1 VIDLRSDTLTQ
12 PTQAMRDAIVSAVVG
27 DEQKRED
34 PTINE
39 LERRG
44 AEFLGQ
50 EEAVFL
56 PTATMANQIALN
68 ILGRPGDA
76 LLVERHAHIML
87 SELGGPAAHS
97 GLLTIGL
104 HGTNGRFSPDQV
116 VAEIRD
122 RTSVHVAPTRV
133 VAVENTHNSSGGRV
147 WPLEEL
153 DAIVA
158 TCREHDLAVHL
169 DGARLVNAAVAS
181 GVEPARIGRGFNTVT
196 LCFSKGLGCPL
207 GALIAGSHE
216 LMARARRGK
225 HYFGGAMRQAGIVAA
240 AGVYALEH
248 NVDRIADDHARARRL
263 AEALHDA
270 GLPVDL
276 EQVETNFV
284 QIDVG
289 PDRAGAIDRMK
300 DHGVLVST
308 TVHPTVVRAV
318 THLDITDD
326 DIVEAI
332 EVIPTALSLRRP
344 QRQRAEA

>member
-1 VIDLRSDTLTQ
+1 VIDLRSDTLTK
-12 PTQAMRDAIVSAVVG
+12 PTPGMREAIAGADVG
-27 DEQKRED
+27 DDQKRED
-34 PTINE
+34 PTVNE

-50 EEAVFL
+50 EEAVYL

-104 HGTNGRFSPDQV
+104 QGTRGRFSPDQV

-122 RTSVHVAPTRV
+122 RTSVHVAPTRI
-133 VAVENTHNSSGGRV
+133 VAIENTHNSAGGAV
-147 WPLEEL
+147 WPVDEI
-153 DAIVA
+153 DAMVA
-158 TCREHDLAVHL
+158 TCREHELAIHL

-181 GVEPARIGRGFNTVT
+181 GVDTARIAGGFDTVT

-207 GALIAGSHE
+207 GALIAGSRE
-216 LMARARRGK
+216 LMHQARRGK

-240 AGVYALEH
+240 AALYALDHHVE
-248 NVDRIADDHARARRL
+248 RIRDDHARARRL
-263 AEALHDA
+263 ADGLAAA
-270 GLPVDL
+270 GVPVDL

-289 PDRAGAIDRMK
+289 PDRADAIERLK
-300 DHGVLVST
+300 ERGVLVST

-318 THLDITDD
+318 THLDISDED
-326 DIVEAI
+326 VEAAV
-332 EVIPTALSLRRP
+332 EVIPVALGVTRTGVPLER
-344 QRQRAEA
+344 

>member
-1 VIDLRSDTLTQ
+1 VIDLRSDTVTQ
-12 PTQAMRDAIVSAVVG
+12 PTPAMRAAIAAAVVG
-27 DEQKRED
+27 DDQKRED
-34 PTINE
+34 PTVNE

-104 HGTNGRFSPDQV
+104 LGEKGRFAPEQV

-122 RTSVHVAPTRV
+122 RTSVHVAPSRI
-133 VAVENTHNSSGGRV
+133 VAIENTHNSAGGRA
-147 WPLEEL
+147 WPLEEV
-153 DAIVA
+153 DAIVSA
-158 TCREHDLAVHL
+158 CREHELRVHL
-169 DGARLVNAAVAS
+169 DGARLVNAAVAT
-181 GVEPARIGRGFNTVT
+181 GVQPARIAGGFDTVT

-207 GALIAGSHE
+207 GALIAGSAE
-216 LMARARRGK
+216 LMAAARRGK
-225 HYFGGAMRQAGIVAA
+225 HYFGGATRQAGIVGAA
-240 AGVYALEH
+240 ALHALDH
-248 NVDRIADDHARARRL
+248 HVDRIADDHARARRL
-263 AEALHDA
+263 AEGLAAA
-270 GLPVDL
+270 GVAVDL
-276 EQVETNFV
+276 DQVETNFV

-289 PDRAGAIDRMK
+289 PERASAIESIKRQ
-300 DHGVLVST
+300 GVLVST

-318 THLDITDD
+318 THLDISDD
-326 DIVEAI
+326 DVDAAVEAI
-332 EVIPTALSLRRP
+332 SAALGAL
-344 QRQRAEA
+344 AAA

>member
-1 VIDLRSDTLTQ
+1 VIDFRSDTLTQ
-12 PTQAMRDAIVSAVVG
+12 PTAAMREAIANAAVG

-34 PTINE
+34 PTVNE

-44 AEFLGQ
+44 AAFLGQ

-56 PTATMANQIALN
+56 PTATMANQIALQ

-104 HGTNGRFSPDQV
+104 EGTHGRFSPDQV
-116 VAEIRD
+116 VSEIRD
-122 RTSVHVAPTRV
+122 RTSVHVAPTRIV
-133 VAVENTHNSSGGRV
+133 TIENTHNSAGGRV
-147 WPLEEL
+147 WPLEEV

-158 TCREHDLAVHL
+158 TCREHDLAAHL
-169 DGARLVNAAVAS
+169 DGARLVNAAVAC
-181 GVEPARIGRGFNTVT
+181 GVEPARIGGSFDTVT

-207 GALIAGSHE
+207 GALIAGSPE
-216 LMARARRGK
+216 LMQEARRGK
-225 HYFGGAMRQAGIVAA
+225 HFFGGAMRQAGIVAA
-240 AGVYALEH
+240 AALYALDH
-248 NVDRIADDHARARRL
+248 HVDRIADDHARARRL
-263 AEALHDA
+263 GEGLAEA
-270 GLPVDL
+270 GVKVDL

-289 PDRAGAIDRMK
+289 PDRADAIERLK
-300 DHGVLVST
+300 QHGVLVST

-326 DIVEAI
+326 DIETVLAAI
-332 EVIPTALSLRRP
+332 PAALTRTEEPATR
-344 QRQRAEA
+344 

>member
-12 PTQAMRDAIVSAVVG
+12 PTPAMRDAIANAAVG

-34 PTINE
+34 PTVNE

-56 PTATMANQIALN
+56 PTATMANQIALQ

-104 HGTNGRFSPDQV
+104 EGTNGRFSPDQV
-116 VAEIRD
+116 VSEIRD
-122 RTSVHVAPTRV
+122 RTSVHVAPTRI
-133 VAVENTHNSSGGRV
+133 VAVENSHNSAGGRV
-147 WPLEEL
+147 WPLDEI

-158 TCREHDLAVHL
+158 TSREHDLAVHL
-169 DGARLVNAAVAS
+169 DGARLVNAAIAC
-181 GVEPARIGRGFNTVT
+181 GVDPAHIGRGFDTVT
-196 LCFSKGLGCPL
+196 LCFSKGLGCPF

-216 LMARARRGK
+216 RMAAARRGK
-225 HYFGGAMRQAGIVAA
+225 HFFGGAMRQAGIVAA
-240 AGVYALEH
+240 AALYALEH
-248 NVDRIADDHARARRL
+248 HVDRIADDHARARRL
-263 AEALHDA
+263 GEGLVEA
-270 GLPVDL
+270 GVKVDL

-300 DHGVLVST
+300 ERGVLVST

-318 THLDITDD
+318 THLDITDE
-326 DIVEAI
+326 DIDVAI
-332 EVIPTALSLRRP
+332 AAIQTALTRTAALRAR
-344 QRQRAEA
+344 

>member
-1 VIDLRSDTLTQ
+1 MIDFRSDTLTQ
-12 PTQAMRDAIVSAVVG
+12 PTAAMREAIANAAVG

-34 PTINE
+34 PTVNE

-44 AEFLGQ
+44 AEFLGH
-50 EEAVFL
+50 EEAVFV
-56 PTATMANQIALN
+56 PTATMANQIALQ

-104 HGTNGRFSPDQV
+104 EGTKGRFSPDQV
-116 VAEIRD
+116 VSEIRD
-122 RTSVHVAPTRV
+122 RTSVHVPPTRI

-147 WPLEEL
+147 WPLDEI

-158 TCREHDLAVHL
+158 TCREHELAVHL
-169 DGARLVNAAVAS
+169 DGARLVNAAVAC
-181 GVEPARIGRGFNTVT
+181 GVPAARIGGSFDTVA

-216 LMARARRGK
+216 LMQEARRGK
-225 HYFGGAMRQAGIVAA
+225 HFFGGAMRQAGIVAA
-240 AGVYALEH
+240 AALYSLNH
-248 NVDRIADDHARARRL
+248 HVDRIADDHARARRL
-263 AEALHDA
+263 GEGLADA
-270 GLPVDL
+270 GVRIDL

-289 PDRAGAIDRMK
+289 PDRGAAIERMK
-300 DHGVLVST
+300 EHGVLVST

-318 THLDITDD
+318 THLDITDE
-326 DIVEAI
+326 DIETALEAI
-332 EVIPTALSLRRP
+332 PAALTRT
-344 QRQRAEA
+344 EAPAAR

>member
-1 VIDLRSDTLTQ
+1 MIDLRSDTLTQ
-12 PTQAMRDAIVSAVVG
+12 PTPAMREAIAHADVG

-34 PTINE
+34 PTVNE

-56 PTATMANQIALN
+56 PTATMANQIALQ
-68 ILGRPGDA
+68 ILSRPGDA
-76 LLVERHAHIML
+76 LLVEQHAHIML

-104 HGTNGRFSPDQV
+104 HGVKGRFSPDQV

-122 RTSVHVAPTRV
+122 RTSVHVAPTRL
-133 VAVENTHNSSGGRV
+133 VAIENTHNSAGGRV
-147 WPLEEL
+147 WPLDEV

-169 DGARLVNAAVAS
+169 DGARLVNAAIAC
-181 GVEPARIGRGFNTVT
+181 GVDSARIGRGFDTVT
-196 LCFSKGLGCPL
+196 LCFSKGLACPL

-216 LMARARRGK
+216 LMAEARRGK
-225 HYFGGAMRQAGIVAA
+225 HFFGGAMRQAGIVAA
-240 AGVYALEH
+240 ACLYALDH
-248 NVDRIADDHARARRL
+248 HVDRIADDHARARRL
-263 AEALHDA
+263 AEGLADA
-270 GLPVDL
+270 GVAVEL

-289 PDRAGAIDRMK
+289 PDRAGVIDRLK
-300 DHGVLVST
+300 QHGVLVST

-318 THLDITDD
+318 THLDISDD
-326 DIVEAI
+326 DVETAI
-332 EVIPTALSLRRP
+332 DAIARALATRTAEPAAR
-344 QRQRAEA
+344 